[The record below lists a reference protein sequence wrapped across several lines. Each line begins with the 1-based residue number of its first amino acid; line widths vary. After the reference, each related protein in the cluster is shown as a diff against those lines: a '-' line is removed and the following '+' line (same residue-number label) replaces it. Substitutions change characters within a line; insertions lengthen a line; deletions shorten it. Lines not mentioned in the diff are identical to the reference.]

1 MKRIMITG
9 ANSQIGSFLARQYE
23 QEGRELI
30 LLYHT
35 RDDRLKKIKSPLLSV
50 DLRDLEATQ
59 SLISKIEGSIGAL
72 IHCSAVRSVDN
83 QALADTN
90 PQDFKRVFDDNFYPA
105 YHILRTVLPIMR
117 KQNFGRVILFSSDVT
132 RSGLANGSAYA
143 AAKAAIANL
152 AKSAALENA
161 KHNVLVNCIAP
172 APVDTVLE
180 EDFSGSYLEF
190 RKAYFAKHLAN
201 SAAEQL
207 VSRAEIKQVAD
218 FLISADIRT
227 LCGEEIFLTGGKA

>member
-1 MKRIMITG
+1 MKTIMITG

-23 QEGRELI
+23 KEGRDLV
-30 LLYHT
+30 LLYHKKHA
-35 RDDRLKKIKSPLLSV
+35 RLAKLNSPKLAV
-50 DLRDLEATQ
+50 DLRDIDATQ
-59 SLISKIEGSIGAL
+59 KLISGLDKEIGAL
-72 IHCSAVRSVDN
+72 IHCCAVRSEDTR
-83 QALADTN
+83 ALADTN
-90 PQDFKRVFDDNFYPA
+90 PSDFKRVFDDNFYPA
-105 YHILRTVLPIMR
+105 YNILRSVLPLMR
-117 KQNFGRVILFSSDVT
+117 KQSFGRVILFSSDVT

-161 KHNVLVNCIAP
+161 KANVLVNCIAP

-180 EDFSGSYLEF
+180 EDFCGSYLEF

-201 SAAEQL
+201 SAAEKL
-207 VSRAEIKQVAD
+207 VSRSEIKQVAD

-227 LCGEEIFLTGGKA
+227 LCGEEIFLTGGRS

>member
-35 RDDRLKKIKSPLLSV
+35 RDDRLKKIKTPLLSV

-83 QALADTN
+83 QALVDTN